1 VTSGRV
7 ESSMSVLW
15 ETVSPPTAAG
25 GTGGSGTRVIT
36 EVLSSAGVFMGSR
49 LNRAGDALEIA
60 DFDWRW
66 GKPYLAAELAG
77 EPPPLARMQDELPS
91 SLRDHLEG
99 FDANVGAWGWK
110 HPHAYLLLPWLDTVI
125 PRLRFV
131 HLVRDGRR
139 VARSRNQK
147 QQLHYSELVFGAAA
161 DAWDEQLRAIRF
173 WSWANAR
180 AADYG
185 ERNMGERYLRL
196 RFEDFCEQPQ
206 ATCRAL
212 IAFALDGVAPSEE
225 AVTRAAGLVR
235 TPPALEPEPAER
247 AQLIEQGGL
256 DGLRRFGY
264 L

>member
-1 VTSGRV
+1 
-7 ESSMSVLW
+7 MSLLW

-49 LNRAGDALEIA
+49 LNRAGDSLEIA

-66 GKPYLAAELAG
+66 GKRYVEAEVAG
-77 EPPPLARMQDELPS
+77 EAPPLARMEAELPS
-91 SLRDHLEG
+91 SVRDHLEG
-99 FDANVGAWGWK
+99 YDASVGPWGWK

-147 QQLHYSELVFGAAA
+147 QQRHYSEAVFGAQS
-161 DAWDEQLRAIRF
+161 DTWDEQLRAIRF

-185 ERNMGERYLRL
+185 ERHMGERYLRL
-196 RFEDFCEQPQ
+196 RLEDICEQPR
-206 ATCRAL
+206 ATCSAL
-212 IAFALDGVAPSEE
+212 IAFALDGDAPSQETI
-225 AVTRAAGLVR
+225 ARAAALVKE
-235 TPPALEPEPAER
+235 PPALEPQPAER
-247 AQLIEQGGL
+247 ARLLEQAGL

-264 L
+264 S